1 MFRGTPI
8 LTFFYNRCGAHI
20 TYSSEL
26 HTSNLTDLDMIR
38 IHGDCLI
45 DRACNIQPSH
55 IVSDKRGYVLLGKIK
70 INKGCFVG
78 YGATIEP
85 HVTLEKGS
93 FVRPLKSVSVAHSV
107 HPLPEGRESPKP
119 GRMMPWLAVL
129 QAAVLYYLAGLF
141 VVISVAAG
149 VAIMYNVPS
158 HRSHITLLLPLSLTQ
173 GVTGVTIP
181 FVTADLETDYVW
193 WTLLPLVVFLVIPH
207 AYFLSV
213 VLAKHL
219 IVGYAQP
226 GSERRSRNW
235 KTWLYVVL
243 IDCPLFRMATQFTV
257 MSHLTKWQ
265 FKLLGCKIGDRAY
278 FCAPFIRDPELVE
291 IGDNCIVSGNVAML
305 TTSLDEPYAN
315 PIRLKNKAI
324 VANTVVLHCGCD
336 VLEESIVG
344 DGVSMPP
351 DKVLTE
357 CMVAVRDNSDT
368 LPYIMMKRQ
377 SISQVSPATTCSYT
391 YYQVLLILLQLVLVV
406 GTHIPGYLAAGL
418 LLNSVE
424 GALPSEVGT
433 WPFLPVMFLLTM
445 TSKILLIPVFKWA
458 VACKF
463 SPREIHLF
471 GFRYVIW
478 IALEAV
484 LFDADQL
491 FLQSLCGTSFISA
504 WYWLMGAKI
513 GRNVCIMGQSVGCEY
528 DLKHLASGTVVN
540 HASLLFS
547 HSVERGTLI
556 FRHTY
561 LGASSEMGIN
571 CVAEAGARLAAES
584 NLMSGQVAHNIAE
597 KVADGSKPTFKRQQS
612 YTFKPKAGFAE
623 VSSSLQR
630 GIKEMRNFRTNER
643 ALDIR
648 REFSKGHESYTVS
661 KSIREHG
668 AVAAKKN
675 RLHELCMNL
684 DDFERVARD
693 VMDNGGFGYYMG
705 GATDEW
711 TLKENRSAFEK
722 YRIIPRVLVPVTS
735 VDMRCSFFG
744 IDLRFPVM
752 IAPSAMHGQAHEDG
766 EKATAR
772 AAVRAGSAFTLS
784 SLGSMSME
792 DVAGAV
798 PTDHQG
804 KPKGLIFQLYVFKRR
819 DITEAIVKKAEALGY
834 RALCLTV
841 DAPITGRRE
850 RDLRSGFTVSDAMGQ
865 LPNIQMLGNVVN
877 QQLVEFEAQKDLTL
891 DWSIITWLKS
901 ICNLPV
907 IAKGILH
914 PADARCAIKAGA
926 AAIVISNH
934 GGRQLDSTPATI
946 DVLPAIA
953 AEVRGEIPIF
963 LDGGIRRG
971 TDVFKALG
979 FGANAVMMARP
990 AVFALAVG
998 GEHGVSRML
1007 RLLYDELECTFKLAG
1022 CKNISEV
1029 PSRMLSS
1036 VLAASS
1042 ALNAV

>member
-1 MFRGTPI
+1 MPTILKYLLSAEKTRTMKFPKLKWVLTGGMKPTADVIEKTKETFACEFIQGYGMTEATVHCSFKNESLEPTEDGLDLVILNEADEEVADGTVGEISIRGPTVFAGYDYNSSLNEEVFTASGYFRSGDLGYKNNKKQLYISGFVHLPFQDMIIVGGENVFAMEVEMVVSRLHGIYRVAVFGGPDDALGEVVHCAVMLTEAGPLNGMHDEDIEQMIHKLDPQNEELMKSFESLEMSHVQTKTQKHFATKEAAVVGAVASVLGRAITADDFDTPFMDLNMASMEFTRVINLLGGMLRGGELSPTLLFENDNLTDLIKHIESREDLVLVTSEEDSPKQSLKEIARIHDRRANGWSQFNPLTLIFLPLVWPVSVLLLMLVVVILKWLILGCCTPSTILMWSPQYHVWLCMYNLFQSIDPFLAMFRGTPI

-291 IGDNCIVSGNVAML
+291 IGDNCIV
-305 TTSLDEPYAN
+305 
-315 PIRLKNKAI
+315 
-324 VANTVVLHCGCD
+324 ANTVVLHCGCD

-406 GTHIPGYLAAGL
+406 GTHIPGL
-418 LLNSVE
+418 
-424 GALPSEVGT
+424 
-433 WPFLPVMFLLTM
+433 
-445 TSKILLIPVFKWA
+445 
-458 VACKF
+458 
-463 SPREIHLF
+463 
-471 GFRYVIW
+471 
-478 IALEAV
+478 
-484 LFDADQL
+484 
-491 FLQSLCGTSFISA
+491 
-504 WYWLMGAKI
+504 
-513 GRNVCIMGQSVGCEY
+513 
-528 DLKHLASGTVVN
+528 
-540 HASLLFS
+540 
-547 HSVERGTLI
+547 
-556 FRHTY
+556 
-561 LGASSEMGIN
+561 
-571 CVAEAGARLAAES
+571 
-584 NLMSGQVAHNIAE
+584 
-597 KVADGSKPTFKRQQS
+597 
-612 YTFKPKAGFAE
+612 
-623 VSSSLQR
+623 
-630 GIKEMRNFRTNER
+630 
-643 ALDIR
+643 
-648 REFSKGHESYTVS
+648 TVS
-661 KSIREHG
+661 
-668 AVAAKKN
+668 
-675 RLHELCMNL
+675 
-684 DDFERVARD
+684 
-693 VMDNGGFGYYMG
+693 
-705 GATDEW
+705 
-711 TLKENRSAFEK
+711 
-722 YRIIPRVLVPVTS
+722 
-735 VDMRCSFFG
+735 
-744 IDLRFPVM
+744 
-752 IAPSAMHGQAHEDG
+752 
-766 EKATAR
+766 
-772 AAVRAGSAFTLS
+772 
-784 SLGSMSME
+784 
-792 DVAGAV
+792 
-798 PTDHQG
+798 
-804 KPKGLIFQLYVFKRR
+804 
-819 DITEAIVKKAEALGY
+819 
-834 RALCLTV
+834 
-841 DAPITGRRE
+841 
-850 RDLRSGFTVSDAMGQ
+850 
-865 LPNIQMLGNVVN
+865 
-877 QQLVEFEAQKDLTL
+877 
-891 DWSIITWLKS
+891 
-901 ICNLPV
+901 
-907 IAKGILH
+907 
-914 PADARCAIKAGA
+914 
-926 AAIVISNH
+926 
-934 GGRQLDSTPATI
+934 
-946 DVLPAIA
+946 
-953 AEVRGEIPIF
+953 
-963 LDGGIRRG
+963 
-971 TDVFKALG
+971 
-979 FGANAVMMARP
+979 
-990 AVFALAVG
+990 
-998 GEHGVSRML
+998 
-1007 RLLYDELECTFKLAG
+1007 
-1022 CKNISEV
+1022 
-1029 PSRMLSS
+1029 
-1036 VLAASS
+1036 
-1042 ALNAV
+1042 